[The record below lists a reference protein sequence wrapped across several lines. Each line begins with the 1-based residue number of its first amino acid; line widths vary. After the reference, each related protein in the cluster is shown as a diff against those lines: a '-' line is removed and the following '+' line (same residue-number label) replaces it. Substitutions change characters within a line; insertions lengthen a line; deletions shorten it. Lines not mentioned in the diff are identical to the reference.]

1 MVEQQE
7 ARQERSGEAVSD
19 SRTLLERLQRSE
31 EVLERL
37 CAAGAPGVPEDAHAA
52 LRQEVA
58 ALRQMRGELGLL
70 LERGALIADTS
81 HRLLNL
87 LPEEMESGI
96 RGALALLGQHARAQR
111 CYVGLLSD
119 DGGHLMD
126 AYEWCAPG
134 TEPYGLESY
143 RGASTAAFSWSM
155 RQFQAGRTVT
165 VTDPS
170 MLPPEAAAERGAAAA
185 RRVRAYVNT
194 PLSLGGR
201 LVGWM
206 GFDSVGAPRS
216 WTPEELH
223 LLGLTGSALVNA
235 LERKRRDTLLLQEKQ
250 QEQRARSLGIV
261 AAGLAHEINNPLAYT
276 TGNLEY
282 LKQRLPCPHTSGG
295 GLTDECQQVLSEAL
309 EGASRIRRIVADL
322 GSLSLR
328 DGEEE
333 EPVDLRAVV
342 ESTLRMAAN
351 QLRHRAPVVREYGD
365 ALPPVRGSTTKLGQ
379 VVLNLVLNAAQAIP
393 EGRYSEHRITVA
405 LRAEGDG
412 VLMALS
418 DTGRGIPPEV
428 LPRIFD
434 PFFTT
439 RRVGGGMGMGL
450 AICRDILCSLG
461 GRIGV
466 RSEPGQGTTVEV
478 YLPRAEHT
486 EHEAR
491 VVVET
496 PASSAKRVLAV
507 DDEPR
512 VLDLLRR
519 LLRGHEL
526 VTATNGREALERLR
540 EDREFDLILCDL
552 MMPELTGMD
561 VYAAVRDLWPGLQER
576 IVFITGGA
584 FTPETQRF
592 LQNVTNP
599 LLAKPFE
606 PAQLREL
613 VATATARLR
622 N

>member
-1 MVEQQE
+1 MVEQQGAGQE
-7 ARQERSGEAVSD
+7 ASGKGTD
-19 SRTLLERLQRSE
+19 SQTLLERLQRSE

-37 CAAGAPGVPEDAHAA
+37 CAPGAPSFPEEASAA

-58 ALRQMRGELGLL
+58 ALRQMRGELGKL
-70 LERGALIADTS
+70 LERGALLADTS

-87 LPEEMESGI
+87 PPEEMESGI
-96 RGALALLGQHARAQR
+96 RAALALLGQHVHAQR

-119 DGGHLMD
+119 DGNTLTD
-126 AYEWCAPG
+126 AYEWCEPG
-134 TEPYGLESY
+134 TEPYGLEKY
-143 RGASTAAFSWSM
+143 RGGSTTRFSWSL
-155 RQFQAGRTVT
+155 RQFQAGKTVT
-165 VTDPS
+165 VKDPS

-185 RRVRAYVNT
+185 RGVRAYVNT

-206 GFDSVGAPRS
+206 GFDAVGAEQT

-223 LLGLTGSALVNA
+223 LLGLTGRALVTA
-235 LERKRRDTLLLQEKQ
+235 LERKRRDTLLLQEKE

-282 LKQRLPCPHTSGG
+282 LKQRLPCPHTSEAMAE
-295 GLTDECQQVLSEAL
+295 ECQQVLSEAL
-309 EGASRIRRIVADL
+309 EGAGRIRRIVADL

-328 DGEEE
+328 DAGEE
-333 EPVDLRAVV
+333 EPVDFRAVI
-342 ESTLRMAAN
+342 ESTLRMADN
-351 QLRHRAPVVREYGD
+351 QLRHRAPVVREYGPP
-365 ALPPVRGSTTKLGQ
+365 LPRVRGTTTKLGQ
-379 VVLNLVLNAAQAIP
+379 VVLNLLLNAAHAIP
-393 EGRYSEHRITVA
+393 EGRYSENRITVA
-405 LRAEGDG
+405 LRAEGEG
-412 VLMALS
+412 AVLALS
-418 DTGRGIPPEV
+418 DTGRGIPADV

-450 AICRDILCSLG
+450 AICRDIITALG

-466 RSEPGQGTTVEV
+466 QSQPGQGTTVEV
-478 YLPRAEHT
+478 YLPRAAEHS
-486 EHEAR
+486 EPEAR
-491 VVVET
+491 VRTVA
-496 PASSAKRVLAV
+496 PPSSGKRLLAV

-519 LLRGHEL
+519 LLKGHEL
-526 VTATNGREALERLR
+526 VTAANGRQALERLR

-552 MMPELTGMD
+552 MMPELTGLD
-561 VYAAVRDLWPGLQER
+561 VYGAVRETWPGLHER

-592 LQNVTNP
+592 LQQVKNP
-599 LLAKPFE
+599 LLTKPFE

-613 VATATARLR
+613 VANANGRLA